1 MYDQLKDHFDKLL
14 SKYQCGFRKG
24 FSTQHCL
31 LAIIE
36 KLRKSLDSWG
46 ESVLI
51 AKLHVYGI
59 KKESLNLLFS
69 YLKKRK
75 QRVRRNNETVSSSK
89 YEKLLGVKI
98 DHELN
103 FNEHVSSLCNK
114 ASQKLNALS

>member
-1 MYDQLKDHFDKLL
+1 MINLKVTSISYCKNI
-14 SKYQCGFRKG
+14 SAEYQCGFRKG
-24 FSTQHCL
+24 FSTQHCP

-46 ESVLI
+46 DSVLI

-75 QRVRRNNETVSSSK
+75 QRVRRNNETVAANMKSCWGLK
-89 YEKLLGVKI
+89 
-98 DHELN
+98 
-103 FNEHVSSLCNK
+103 
-114 ASQKLNALS
+114 